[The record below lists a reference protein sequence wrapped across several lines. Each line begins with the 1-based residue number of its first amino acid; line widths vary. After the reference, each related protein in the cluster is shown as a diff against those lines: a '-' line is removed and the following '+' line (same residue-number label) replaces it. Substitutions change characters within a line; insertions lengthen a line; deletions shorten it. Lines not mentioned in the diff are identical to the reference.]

1 MRRRSLL
8 VRALVVAL
16 VIASVPWPA
25 GAAALHALP
34 STVRVNVTPNGVSYT
49 LVGSTGNVTAT
60 GPDGRVLYRGGQRL
74 LVRTNVRRAEGVS
87 LTLPPP
93 PASLTPDERIAR
105 RELVRE
111 ARRAEL
117 EGRSTATIV
126 TIPFELS
133 LIRSPDD
140 ALGTPLLSEQKTVV
154 ITITTRDGVLTI
166 DGRGFRGT
174 LETTTDDDGGAIVV
188 NAVETG
194 VYLASVVGSEEPSTW
209 EAEALAAQAIAART
223 YLATHL
229 HRHDHYDLEGDTR
242 DQEYDG
248 VGNEVR
254 STLRAVERTAGVIA
268 TFRGAAI
275 EALYSANAGGV
286 TEDSENVFANAL
298 PYLRSVPSPTD
309 AIAANSSFGRTA
321 WQWDKEMTA
330 PQLGDYLRARGID
343 IGVPQRIDL
352 VQVTPA
358 GRVTA
363 ARVVGTRGTKDLGKD
378 VTRYYFGLR
387 STMFTVV
394 LHPSNELEWVSAR
407 DSDRLRD
414 LDILGASKVKTQYEH
429 TIDADGRRIGL
440 QPTEYLFAIPA
451 RFEFVGK
458 GFGHGVG
465 MSQWGAQGMAL
476 QGASYEQILKHYYT
490 GIELTNVGGA

>member
-1 MRRRSLL
+1 MRRSLAARVL
-8 VRALVVAL
+8 IAALVL
-16 VIASVPWPA
+16 ASFPRPA
-25 GAAALHALP
+25 HAAALHALP
-34 STVRVNVTPNGVSYT
+34 ATVRVNVTPNGVGYT
-49 LVGSTGNVTAT
+49 VVASTGSVTAT
-60 GPDGRVLYRGGQRL
+60 GPDGHVLYQGSQRL

-93 PASLTPDERIAR
+93 RASLTPDERVAR

-117 EGRSTATIV
+117 EARSSAAII
-126 TIPFELS
+126 TIPFEVS
-133 LIRSPDD
+133 LIRDPDD
-140 ALGTPLLSEQKTVV
+140 ALGSPLLSEQKPVV
-154 ITITTRDGVLTI
+154 ITFATRDGVLTVN
-166 DGRGFRGT
+166 GRGFRGT
-174 LETTTDDDGGAIVV
+174 LETTTDDEGLAIVV
-188 NAVETG
+188 NTVETG
-194 VYLASVVGSEEPSTW
+194 AYLASVVGSEEPSTW
-209 EAEALAAQAIAART
+209 EPEALAAQAIAART

-229 HRHDHYDLEGDTR
+229 RRHDHYDLEGDTR

-268 TFRGAAI
+268 TYRGAAI

-309 AIAANSSFGRTA
+309 DIAANSSFGRTA
-321 WQWDKEMTA
+321 WSWDREISA
-330 PQLGDYLRARGID
+330 PQLGDYLRVRGVDVGI
-343 IGVPQRIDL
+343 PQRIDL
-352 VQVTPA
+352 VQVTPS
-358 GRVTA
+358 GRVTL

-394 LHPSNELEWVSAR
+394 LHPSNELEWVSVR
-407 DSDRLRD
+407 DTARLRD
-414 LDILGASKVKTQYEH
+414 MDILGASKMKTRYEH
-429 TIDADGRRIGL
+429 TMDADGRRIGL
-440 QPTEYLFAIPA
+440 EAMEYLFAIPA
-451 RFEFVGK
+451 RFEFIGK

>member
-1 MRRRSLL
+1 MRRTLL
-8 VRALVVAL
+8 ARALVAAL
-16 VIASVPWPA
+16 VIAAFPA
-25 GAAALHALP
+25 PARAATPHALP
-34 STVRVNVTPNGVSYT
+34 ATVRVNVTPNGVGYT
-49 LVGSTGNVTAT
+49 LIASSGNVTAT
-60 GPDGRVLYRGGQRL
+60 GPDGRVLYQGPQRL

-93 PASLTPDERIAR
+93 AGSLTLDERIAR

-117 EGRSTATIV
+117 EGRSNATIV

-133 LIRSPDD
+133 LVRDADD
-140 ALGTPLLSEQKTVV
+140 ALGSPLLSEQKPVV
-154 ITITTRDGVLTI
+154 ITFATQDGVLTV

-174 LETTTDDDGGAIVV
+174 LETTTDDDAGAIVV
-188 NAVETG
+188 NTVETG
-194 VYLASVVGSEEPSTW
+194 VYLASVVGSEEPASW
-209 EAEALAAQAIAART
+209 EPEALAAQAIAART

-229 HRHDHYDLEGDTR
+229 HRHEHYDLEGDTR

-268 TFRGAAI
+268 TYRGAAI
-275 EALYSANAGGV
+275 EALYSANTGGV

-309 AIAANSSFGRTA
+309 EIAANSSFGRTA
-321 WQWDKEMTA
+321 WEWDREFTA
-330 PQLGDYLRARGID
+330 PQLGDYLSVRGVD
-343 IGVPQRIDL
+343 VGVPQRIDI
-352 VQVTPA
+352 VQKTPS
-358 GRVTA
+358 GRVLL
-363 ARVVGTRGTKDLGKD
+363 ARVIGTRGSKDLGKD
-378 VTRYYFGLR
+378 VTRFYFGLR
-387 STMFTVV
+387 STMFDVV
-394 LHPSNELEWVSAR
+394 LHPSNELEWVSVR
-407 DSDRLRD
+407 DADRLRD
-414 LDILGASKVKTQYEH
+414 MDILGASKVKTNYEH
-429 TIDADGRRIGL
+429 TMDADGRRIGL
-440 QPTEYLFAIPA
+440 QATEYLFALPA
-451 RFEFVGK
+451 RFEFIGK

-490 GIELTNVGGA
+490 GIDLTNVGGA